1 MLKLLILPSKTLATL
16 VVVSTLCFFV
26 QSKLVSAATIVVNS
40 NLDTTAD
47 DGVCTLREAISA
59 TNNNTSSGATIG
71 ECISGESAPVRD
83 LISFNI
89 TTAPSFTNNGQPGY
103 TILPQSALP
112 PISDLLTINGYS
124 QPGAVANT
132 SIAPRPFNGT
142 LLIEIDGTQSS
153 GAGLSVDFA
162 DNVVKGLV
170 LNSFHGVGI
179 APGADNVVIRGN
191 YIGVD
196 PTGQIAKPN
205 LGNGINRSATGSVSI
220 DHILIGGDNPE
231 DRNIVSASQDSGI
244 TPNTD
249 NDYWVVKGNYIGMA
263 ADGLTPLGN
272 SQRYIGPGGMSI
284 DNCAGTVVGGPEVGA
299 TNLIS
304 GNKNFGI
311 FPDNN
316 NGLTIQGNIIGP
328 NWKGE
333 PIPGLPQPGGIGLV
347 GLNGPVLDALIGGTE
362 PGEGNTIAYN
372 GGPGVIIPAIAFLD
386 PVYTYQ
392 STTNTILGNSIHGN
406 STGDLYGGG
415 IAETGLGIDIWEFTM
430 NEVYYPVIIIGLGPS
445 LNDIGDTDGGANGY
459 INFPVLGGA
468 TKSVDQ
474 TQITVQYS
482 LDVAGSPINRYRIEF
497 FGNDEADPSGY
508 GEGQTYLGSATTGTG
523 PSQEVTL
530 TLPKGYD
537 VEGKFISATTTA
549 VDPSAPA
556 GFSSTSEFSKVLLV
570 KERLAETGDNAG
582 ATIILGVICM
592 SISSLVLMIEMS
604 KTTLTNKHK

>member
-1 MLKLLILPSKTLATL
+1 MFKPATLSSKTLATL
-16 VVVSTLCFFV
+16 VVVSILCFCA
-26 QSKLVSAATIVVNS
+26 QAKLVNAATIVVNS
-40 NLDTTAD
+40 NVDTTAD
-47 DGVCTLREAISA
+47 DGSCTLREAISA
-59 TNNNTSSGATIG
+59 TNNNTSSGATPG
-71 ECISGESAPVRD
+71 ECISGDIAPVRD
-83 LISFNI
+83 LINFNI
-89 TTAPSFTNNGQPGY
+89 TATPSYTNNGQPGY
-103 TILPQSALP
+103 TILPQSPLP

-124 QPGAVANT
+124 QPGSMANT

-142 LLIEIDGTQSS
+142 LLVEIDGSQSS
-153 GAGLSVDFA
+153 GAGLAVDYA
-162 DNVVKGLV
+162 DNVVKGLA

-179 APGADNVVIRGN
+179 APGADRVVIRGN

-205 LGNGINRSATGSVSI
+205 LGNGINRSATGSSSV
-220 DHILIGGDNPE
+220 DHVLIGGNSPE

-284 DNCAGTVVGGPEVGA
+284 DNCSGTVVGGPEVGA

-316 NGLTIQGNIIGP
+316 NGLTIQGNIVGP

-347 GLNGPVLDALIGGTE
+347 GLNGAITNALIGGVE
-362 PGEGNTIAYN
+362 PGEGNIIAHN
-372 GGPGVIIPAIAFLD
+372 GGPGVVLPAISFVE
-386 PVYTYQ
+386 PVHTFQ
-392 STTNTILGNSIHGN
+392 SATNTILGNSIHNN
-406 STGDLYGGG
+406 SIGDLYGGG
-415 IAETGLGIDIWEFTM
+415 LAETGLGIDIWDFTM
-430 NEVYYPVIIIGLGPS
+430 NEVYYPVIINGLGPS
-445 LNDIGDTDGGANGY
+445 LNDTGDTDGGANGH
-459 INFPVLGGA
+459 INFPVLSGV
-468 TKSVDQ
+468 TKSADQ
-474 TQITVQYS
+474 THLTVQYS
-482 LDVAGSPINRYRIEF
+482 LDVAGSPTNSYRIEF

-523 PSQEVTL
+523 PNQEVTL
-530 TLPKGYD
+530 LLPRGYD
-537 VEGKFISATTTA
+537 VEGKYISATTTA
-549 VDPSAPA
+549 IDESTPS

-570 KERLAETGDNAG
+570 KEQLAETGQDTSRIVMLSLAFITAG
-582 ATIILGVICM
+582 GAGLLSTKLFSRYRIV
-592 SISSLVLMIEMS
+592 
-604 KTTLTNKHK
+604 